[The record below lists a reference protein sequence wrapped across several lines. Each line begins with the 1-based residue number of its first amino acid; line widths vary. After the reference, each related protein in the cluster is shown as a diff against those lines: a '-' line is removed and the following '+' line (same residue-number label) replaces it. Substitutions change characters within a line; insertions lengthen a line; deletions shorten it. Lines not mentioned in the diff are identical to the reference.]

1 MNLIDLTYDVS
12 RSYIRDQKGLVD
24 DKLIELALGGVRSK
38 NVILL
43 STLSE
48 VYPHAYQSEE
58 NCRFCRQ
65 VSAFFSKNA
74 AFADPLITYLS
85 AQSSFDGAERK
96 CKRTNKRLDHFEVNF
111 PGRKSQELTQVI
123 SRTQRIISDLLGDIG
138 DFYSEIPNLVA
149 VTSGATAS
157 YGRRDSL
164 PFMKM
169 KVRNVAATTACQ
181 PLYRTLA
188 NHFGFAN
195 VSFSDCNAN
204 RIETVPKSWKTDRT
218 IACEPEGNIPFQLA
232 FDGYVKDRLRNHGVD
247 LSDQTRNQD
256 LARSSSIHGD
266 LATLDLKQASDTI
279 SLNAVHALLPYSW
292 MQYLLAIR
300 SHKGIGFQQE
310 YVYEKFSSMGN
321 GCTFALETLIFWAI
335 AKAVSKHKDVISVYG
350 DDVIIA
356 TENVDMFKTAIAYLG
371 FDINVNKSFTAGPF
385 RESCGLDA
393 YNGVDVTPFYL
404 RFKSFGKPEL
414 CHLINGLASICSPN
428 GKLEALLQDIVSLE
442 KLPLVPFS
450 ENSMIGVWID
460 IYTAR
465 KTKTIITKYSID
477 RVKCFIS
484 KDKTRSQYRSQA
496 YYLWHFRARSRKQ
509 APIYDQPVRLL
520 ETYSRKLSGTK
531 NTIIVT
537 SKVPTLYSKY
547 KRTWVTWHPPSK
559 VTPVHLFRW
568 SDRLV
573 RVS

>member
-12 RSYIRDQKGLVD
+12 RSYIRDQKGFVD
-24 DKLIELALGGVRSK
+24 DALIELALGGVRSR
-38 NVILL
+38 NIILL

-85 AQSSFDGAERK
+85 AQASFDGAERK
-96 CKRTNKRLDHFEVNF
+96 CRRTNKRLDYFEVKY
-111 PGRKSQELTQVI
+111 PGRKSEFLTQI
-123 SRTQRIISDLLGDIG
+123 TRRTQRIISDLLGDISN
-138 DFYSEIPNLVA
+138 FYSEIPRLVT

-157 YGRRDSL
+157 YGRRNSL

-169 KVRNVAATTACQ
+169 KIKDVAASDACQ

-188 NHFGFAN
+188 NHFGFTN
-195 VSFSDCNAN
+195 VSFKDCNAN

-232 FDGYVKDRLRNHGVD
+232 FDTYVKSRLRTRGVD
-247 LSDQTRNQD
+247 LSDQTINQD
-256 LARSSSIHGD
+256 LARLGSIDGS
-266 LATLDLKQASDTI
+266 LATIDLKQASDTI
-279 SLNAVHALLPYSW
+279 SLNVVHALLPHPW
-292 MQYLLAIR
+292 MQYLLAVR
-300 SHKGIGFQQE
+300 SHKGVGFQQE

-335 AKAVSKHKDVISVYG
+335 AKAVSERGDTVSVYG
-350 DDVIIA
+350 DDVILQ
-356 TENVDMFKTAIAYLG
+356 TERVSAFRAAIAYFG
-371 FDINVNKSFTAGPF
+371 FDVNISKSFWQGPF

-393 YNGVDVTPFYL
+393 YLGVDVTPFYI

-414 CHLINGLASICSPN
+414 CHLVNGLASLCSPN
-428 GKLEALLQDIVSLE
+428 GELENLLLDIVSNE

-460 IYTAR
+460 IYNAR
-465 KTKTIITKYSID
+465 KSKAIITKYSID
-477 RVKCFIS
+477 RVKCYIS
-484 KDKTRSQYRSQA
+484 KDRTSSQYKSQA
-496 YYLWHFRARSRKQ
+496 YYLWHFRARNRLAS
-509 APIYDQPVRLL
+509 PMYDQSQQLID
-520 ETYSRKLSGTK
+520 TYSRSLTGRR

>member
-1 MNLIDLTYDVS
+1 MNLIDLTFDVS
-12 RSYIRDQKGLVD
+12 RNYIRDQKGLVD
-24 DKLIELALGGVRSK
+24 DELFKLALGGVRSK
-38 NVILL
+38 NVVLL

-96 CKRTNKRLDHFEVNF
+96 CKRTNKRLNHFESRF
-111 PGRKSQELTQVI
+111 PERKPKDLDRVVL
-123 SRTQRIISDLLGDIG
+123 RTKRIIADLLGDVG

-157 YGRRDSL
+157 YGRRNAL

-169 KVRNVAATTACQ
+169 KIRNVAASTACQ

-188 NHFGFAN
+188 NHFGFAK
-195 VSFSDCNAN
+195 VSFKDCNAN
-204 RIETVPKSWKTDRT
+204 RIETVPKNWKTDRT

-232 FDGYVKDRLRNHGVD
+232 FDSYVKSRLRKHGID
-247 LSDQTRNQD
+247 LSDQSKNQD
-256 LARSSSIHGD
+256 LARIGSMDSS

-279 SLNAVHALLPYSW
+279 ALNAVHALLPHSW

-310 YVYEKFSSMGN
+310 YSYEKFSSMGN

-356 TENVDMFKTAIAYLG
+356 TENVEMFKTAIAYLG
-371 FDINVNKSFTAGPF
+371 FDINVNKSFSTGPF
-385 RESCGLDA
+385 RESCGLDV
-393 YNGVDVTPFYL
+393 YKGVNVTPFYL

-414 CHLINGLASICSPN
+414 CHLVNGLASICFPE
-428 GKLEALLQDIVSLE
+428 GKLEALLIDIVSTE

-450 ENSMIGVWID
+450 ENSMIGIWID

-465 KTKTIITKYSID
+465 KTKTIITKHSVD
-477 RVKCFIS
+477 HVKCFIS
-484 KDKTRSQYRSQA
+484 KDKTRSQYNLQA
-496 YYLWHFRARSRKQ
+496 YYLWHFRVRNRTL
-509 APIYDQPVRLL
+509 APLYDHSEKLL
-520 ETYSRKLSGTK
+520 DVYSRRLSGK
-531 NTIIVT
+531 PNTIIVT

-547 KRTWVTWHPPSK
+547 KRTWVTWHPPSE
-559 VTPVHLFRW
+559 VTPAHLFRW
-568 SDRLV
+568 SDQLV